1 MVSNGSYE
9 SLEIP
14 ELPVHGC
21 GDTWRFEWKK
31 KTVVNGS
38 LRYDILIFMPS
49 GCVIVCELV
58 QMAHRNIDDKHENQ
72 FFPHVCKTAA
82 TLFCCFYASMFFM
95 SISIRATG
103 VPSTS

>member
-31 KTVVNGS
+31 KR
-38 LRYDILIFMPS
+38 L
-49 GCVIVCELV
+49 
-58 QMAHRNIDDKHENQ
+58 
-72 FFPHVCKTAA
+72 
-82 TLFCCFYASMFFM
+82 SME
-95 SISIRATG
+95 
-103 VPSTS
+103 V